1 MNAQEIIA
9 KVSKYK
15 EMLEAESDSDI
26 RARYQ
31 KKIKELEASLEEVE
45 KKVEKLEEKVATEEK
60 KELSEAEKKI
70 RKYQDFLDNE
80 SDPDLKARYQKKIK
94 ELQDSLKEVKE
105 EIKVEK
111 KEVAEQKA
119 EIKKAVKVVKAAK
132 ATKVERKEAVKK
144 VEKKVRERKE
154 VSVKRTR
161 RGKKIKEIIGE
172 LDKLIAKNKK
182 LKEKYAGKGVDVKRD
197 AGRSAKPFGYRFVG
211 KHDYR
216 VPTADQ
222 IKKGKKRGTI
232 DYEGRPNRSDVYP
245 KRAAK
250 LADGGEVRYVD
261 EFTNNDGIEI
271 STSVSED
278 GKKFYMAHVTMYPLQ
293 RMIPM
298 NEDKDAVVERAKK
311 IHSDMEKHLAEE
323 KMAKGGKTQGYD
335 DKEDERLGMEDG
347 KLASKDFIGSRKHRK
362 HSRRDDAQFEERGK
376 MAKGGRVGHSKEDK
390 ARFAKP
396 AGWRWKEIAVTK
408 RIIERKQLSMQPS
421 KKMRDKHPDYV
432 YYEDRLNKADK
443 KPSRKYLSE

>member
-1 MNAQEIIA
+1 M
-9 KVSKYK
+9 
-15 EMLEAESDSDI
+15 
-26 RARYQ
+26 
-31 KKIKELEASLEEVE
+31 
-45 KKVEKLEEKVATEEK
+45 
-60 KELSEAEKKI
+60 
-70 RKYQDFLDNE
+70 
-80 SDPDLKARYQKKIK
+80 
-94 ELQDSLKEVKE
+94 QDSLKEVKE

-182 LKEKYAGKGVDVKRD
+182 LKEKYTGKGVDVKRD

-250 LADGGEVRYVD
+250 LADGGMMPK
-261 EFTNNDGIEI
+261 G
-271 STSVSED
+271 
-278 GKKFYMAHVTMYPLQ
+278 
-293 RMIPM
+293 
-298 NEDKDAVVERAKK
+298 
-311 IHSDMEKHLAEE
+311 EE
-323 KMAKGGKTQGYD
+323 SI
-335 DKEDERLGMEDG
+335 L
-347 KLASKDFIGSRKHRK
+347 
-362 HSRRDDAQFEERGK
+362 
-376 MAKGGRVGHSKEDK
+376 
-390 ARFAKP
+390 
-396 AGWRWKEIAVTK
+396 
-408 RIIERKQLSMQPS
+408 
-421 KKMRDKHPDYV
+421 V
-432 YYEDRLNKADK
+432 YYVNVGNISDNDVQTYISN
-443 KPSRKYLSE
+443 PSPTLGRDQEYVV